1 MLSSIAVTSEPREG
15 EGYTGD
21 GMPSRNTKAGI
32 SRHRVATFGLRGL
45 ELLEV
50 YKLLENQSIDHIMEC
65 NMQIF
70 NSTSSTK

>member
-32 SRHRVATFGLRGL
+32 SRHHVATFGLRGL

-50 YKLLENQSIDHIMEC
+50 YKLLESVNWPY
-65 NMQIF
+65 NGMQHADIKF
-70 NSTSSTK
+70 N

>member
-1 MLSSIAVTSEPREG
+1 MISSIAVTSEPREG

-32 SRHRVATFGLRGL
+32 SRDHVAAFGLHGL

-50 YKLLENQSIDHIMEC
+50 YK
-65 NMQIF
+65 
-70 NSTSSTK
+70 